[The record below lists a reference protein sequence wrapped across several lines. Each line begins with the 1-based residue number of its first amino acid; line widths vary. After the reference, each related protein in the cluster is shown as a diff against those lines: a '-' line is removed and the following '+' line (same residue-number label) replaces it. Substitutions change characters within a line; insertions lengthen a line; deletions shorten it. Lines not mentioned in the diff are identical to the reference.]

1 MRKILLVLT
10 AVSWPANRARGQL
23 ISAIN
28 MSSGKTPGPCF
39 DTLIVRSEP
48 PNPAGRLPRTGGIL
62 YDGSAATE
70 VSFEGASQKDMSHR
84 TTLGVVAIAAL
95 GCAAG
100 AFYWLHV
107 RNIHPVSEAISV
119 EAPGFHEPPPAPAP
133 AENRVNAAVPKLPA
147 ASDVKRTALPPDP
160 VLPLRSGEV
169 LEFTA
174 NVSKVSNVAN
184 LGLQIAGRGNFLG
197 KSAWHLQAIVHT
209 ENPLRMLFE
218 LDDQFDSYSDAGT
231 LASMQYEMRLN
242 ERGQKVQSIQRM
254 TASGKEPAPNNASI
268 ARVLPGTR
276 DPLGMMQYLRS
287 VDWEK
292 TPQVR
297 SPVYDG
303 RKLYDVRAALAAK
316 AEPVSVPA
324 GKFTATKI
332 EIKVFDNGTELKDSH
347 FALYLDNKSAHTPV
361 LLEAV
366 LPFAVATVELQS
378 AK

>member
-1 MRKILLVLT
+1 MTRPTKTLATGFVFLLLAAGVYSWLRNRQSPAT
-10 AVSWPANRARGQL
+10 AAVVYHSPDFTEQPLAAN
-23 ISAIN
+23 S
-28 MSSGKTPGPCF
+28 
-39 DTLIVRSEP
+39 RSKSP
-48 PNPAGRLPRTGGIL
+48 
-62 YDGSAATE
+62 S
-70 VSFEGASQKDMSHR
+70 
-84 TTLGVVAIAAL
+84 AL
-95 GCAAG
+95 GSNSSVAAM
-100 AFYWLHV
+100 
-107 RNIHPVSEAISV
+107 
-119 EAPGFHEPPPAPAP
+119 
-133 AENRVNAAVPKLPA
+133 ENVDKKKDESIPM
-147 ASDVKRTALPPDP
+147 
-160 VLPLRSGEV
+160 LRAGEV
-169 LEFTA
+169 LDFTA
-174 NVSKVSNVAN
+174 NVSKLNEVAT
-184 LGLQIAGRGNFLG
+184 LRLLVAGRGNLAG
-197 KSAWHLQAIVHT
+197 RPSWHLQAIAHT
-209 ENPLRMLFE
+209 QNPLRMVFE
-218 LDDQFDSYSDAGT
+218 LDDQFDSYSDAAT
-231 LASMQYEMRLN
+231 LASLQYEMRLN
-242 ERGQKVQSIQRM
+242 ERGQKVQSVQRLSS
-254 TASGKEPAPNNASI
+254 SGKEPAPNNASI